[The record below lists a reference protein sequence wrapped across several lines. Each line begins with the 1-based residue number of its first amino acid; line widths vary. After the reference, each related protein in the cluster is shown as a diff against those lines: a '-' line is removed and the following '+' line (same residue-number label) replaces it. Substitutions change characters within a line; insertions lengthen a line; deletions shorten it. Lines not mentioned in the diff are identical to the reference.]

1 MCEDLKKEQ
10 QPVLNNNPEAF
21 IEYGGVANIIIGENS
36 TILKSNK
43 IFEDL
48 SGYSKAEI
56 ENKKKL
62 IDFIDPEDQKFIPT
76 LLQTGKDDKS
86 VLNFKDK
93 QGINKYV
100 YLCTGRLLDSK
111 ARIISLIHITKQV
124 ESMHH
129 RIALERA
136 TARIGSNFLNIKS
149 RPMDS
154 IINDAL
160 NILGEAVLADR
171 IYLLLF
177 TESELF
183 QNKIF
188 FWNSSNAE
196 PLPREFYEEY
206 ETRFLWTMEM
216 LKKLKPINISDA
228 ESLPEKADSERVNF
242 IDKNI
247 KTQLLCPLH
256 YNEYFLGVLGFDF
269 IKSKR
274 EFIGEDIDIL
284 QIISDIF
291 AGGLINKLENEEKDQ
306 LQKQLIQSQ
315 KMESIGNLASGV
327 AHDFNNIITIIQGR
341 AQIVSMD
348 LDHDNPLNNEI
359 EHIIKA
365 CKQSTNITSQLL
377 LFSRNQIAELSTINL
392 NELIKDLMKVLQPL
406 IGENI
411 AIITEF
417 SDDLWNIFA
426 DRSNIIQ
433 VILNLAVNS
442 KDAMADG
449 GKVLIKTENI
459 VISDLDSRNIPD
471 SYPGKFVRLIFEDTG
486 IGIRK
491 DNIQRIFEPFFTT
504 KEKSRG
510 TGLGL
515 SVVYGIIKNRNGWI
529 SVNSEPEKGAMLKIY
544 LPAYFGENVD
554 IKTETISIS
563 DLFGNDER
571 ILVVEDDQNLLDFV
585 SSLLLRYKYNVYRA
599 ENAEKAIEIFKK
611 ENGDF
616 HLLLSDIVM
625 PGKSGLELARE
636 LTEKN
641 PNLKVV
647 LNSGYTERRIN
658 RVSLEKKGIKFI
670 FKPYTIEQLLKI
682 VKEQLGVSQ

>member
-10 QPVLNNNPEAF
+10 QPVLSNNPEAF
-21 IEYGGVANIIIGENS
+21 IEYSGVANIIVDENG

-43 IFEDL
+43 IFEEL

-56 ENKKKL
+56 ENKKRL
-62 IDFIDPEDQKFIPT
+62 IDFIDSEDQQFIPA
-76 LLQTGKDDKS
+76 LLHIGKDDKS

-100 YLCTGRLLDSK
+100 HLCTGCPPDSNV
-111 ARIISLIHITKQV
+111 RIISLINITKQV
-124 ESMHH
+124 ESMRH

-136 TARIGSNFLNIKS
+136 TARIGSNFPNIKS
-149 RPMDS
+149 RSMDS

-160 NILGEAVLADR
+160 NILGEAVSADR

-177 TESELF
+177 SEPDIF
-183 QNKIF
+183 KNKIF
-188 FWNSSNAE
+188 FWNSTNVE

-206 ETRFLWTMEM
+206 ETRFPWTMEL
-216 LKKLKPINISDA
+216 LKKLKPINISDV
-228 ESLPEKADSERVNF
+228 ESLPEKADSEKANF
-242 IDKNI
+242 KDKNI
-247 KTQLLCPLH
+247 KTQLLFPVY

-269 IKSKR
+269 IRSER

-306 LQKQLIQSQ
+306 LQKQLIKSQ
-315 KMESIGNLASGV
+315 KMESIGNLASGI

-348 LDHDNPLNNEI
+348 LDRDNPLKKEM
-359 EHIIKA
+359 EYIIKA

-406 IGENI
+406 TGENI

-426 DRSNIIQ
+426 DRSNINQI
-433 VILNLAVNS
+433 IMNLAVNS
-442 KDAMADG
+442 KDAMPGG
-449 GKVLIKTENI
+449 GKILLKTENI

-486 IGIRK
+486 VGINEG
-491 DNIQRIFEPFFTT
+491 NIQRIFEPFFTT

-529 SVNSEPEKGAMLKIY
+529 SVSSEPGKGAMFKIY
-544 LPAYFGENVD
+544 LPAYFGEDID

-563 DLFGNDER
+563 DLFGNGER
-571 ILVVEDDQNLLDFV
+571 ILVVEDDISLLDFV

-616 HLLLSDIVM
+616 QLLLSDIVM

-641 PNLKVV
+641 PNLKVI
-647 LNSGYTERRIN
+647 LNSGYTKRRIS

-670 FKPYTIEQLLKI
+670 FKPYTIEQLLKT
-682 VKEQLGVSQ
+682 VREQLDISH

>member
-1 MCEDLKKEQ
+1 MCKDFKKEQ
-10 QPVLNNNPEAF
+10 PPVFYDNLEAF
-21 IEYGGVANIIIGENS
+21 IEYSGVANIIVDENG

-56 ENKKKL
+56 ENRKRL
-62 IDFIDPEDQKFIPT
+62 IDFIDPEDQQFTPT
-76 LLQTGKDDKS
+76 LLQTGKDNKS

-100 YLCTGRLLDSK
+100 HLCTGRLLDSK
-111 ARIISLIHITKQV
+111 ARIVSLVDITQQV
-124 ESMHH
+124 ESMRH
-129 RIALERA
+129 RIILERT
-136 TARIGSNFLNIKS
+136 TAIIGSHFLNIQS

-183 QNKIF
+183 KNKIF
-188 FWNSSNAE
+188 FWNSSDVE
-196 PLPREFYEEY
+196 PQPREFYEEY
-206 ETRFLWTMEM
+206 ETRFPWTMEV
-216 LKKLKPINISDA
+216 LKKLKPINISDV

-247 KTQLLCPLH
+247 KTQLLFPLY
-256 YNEYFLGVLGFDF
+256 YNEYFMGVLGFDF
-269 IKSKR
+269 IKSIR
-274 EFIGEDIDIL
+274 EFIDEDIDIL
-284 QIISDIF
+284 QTISDIF
-291 AGGLINKLENEEKDQ
+291 AGALINKLENEEKDQ
-306 LQKQLIQSQ
+306 LQKQLIRSQ

-327 AHDFNNIITIIQGR
+327 AHDFNNLITIIQGR
-341 AQIVSMD
+341 AQIISMD
-348 LDHDNPLNNEI
+348 LGGDNPLNKEI
-359 EHIIKA
+359 EHIINA
-365 CKQSTNITSQLL
+365 CKQSTDITNKLL
-377 LFSRNQIAELSTINL
+377 LFSRNQIAELLTINL
-392 NELIKDLMKVLQPL
+392 NELIKDLMKMLQPL

-411 AIITEF
+411 VIITEF

-433 VILNLAVNS
+433 ILMNLAVNS
-442 KDAMADG
+442 KDAMPRG
-449 GKVLIKTENI
+449 GKILLKTENI
-459 VISDLDSRNIPD
+459 VISNLDSRNIPD

-486 IGIRK
+486 VGIK
-491 DNIQRIFEPFFTT
+491 EGNIQRIFEPFFTT

-529 SVNSEPEKGAMLKIY
+529 SVSSEPGKGTMFKVY
-544 LPAYFGENVD
+544 LPAYFGEDVD

-616 HLLLSDIVM
+616 QLLFSDVVM

-641 PNLKVV
+641 PDLKVI

-658 RVSLEKKGIKFI
+658 RISLEKKGIKFI
-670 FKPYTIEQLLKI
+670 FKPYTIEQLLKTI
-682 VKEQLGVSQ
+682 RGQLDISQ